1 MNRKLAYLLLGI
13 ALVLSAQFSQVS
25 ASVNVYFEQNDS
37 FEWDNTY
44 SDYGDDW
51 DNVPQNSTSTVY
63 MDIIKMTDTVNG
75 TEFEWFLE
83 DETIWNGDIE
93 HSGIMNDTTSTHYQ
107 WLFSVNNTKASSMPE
122 SMFYDLFWMQI
133 YSPHASSYLNEA
145 LEFSQNEGN
154 SISLEDKNIAYITR
168 KDRIMSYKMEYFLK
182 VNLTGDYPAALETPW
197 MDVSI
202 LMLNYLVYGKRS
214 NMLLQ
219 QTATTEINVT
229 QYNPDTKTNGET
241 KIRETYSWGMNNDDL
256 LNDYPW
262 ADSLEFIEDLGIDLS
277 SIPGYSLTEIASSIL
292 LGVFTIVYFT
302 KTKKNC

>member
-1 MNRKLAYLLLGI
+1 M
-13 ALVLSAQFSQVS
+13 LSAQFAQVS
-25 ASVNVYFEQNDS
+25 ASVQVYFNQNDS

-51 DNVPQNSTSTVY
+51 DNVPQNSTSIVY
-63 MDIIKMTDTVNG
+63 MDIIKKTDTVNG
-75 TEFEWFLE
+75 TEFEWYLE
-83 DETIWNGDIE
+83 DDTIWDGDIE
-93 HSGIMNDTTSTHYQ
+93 HSGTMNSSTSTHYQ

-133 YSPHASSYLNEA
+133 YSPHASTYLTEA
-145 LEFSQNEGN
+145 LDFSQNEGN
-154 SISLEDKNIAYITR
+154 SIAFEDKNIAYITR

-182 VNLTGDYPAALETPW
+182 VNLTGDYPTAVDTPW

-202 LMLNYLVYGKRS
+202 RILNYLVYGKSS

-229 QYNPDTKTNGET
+229 QFNPDTSINEES
-241 KIRETYSWGMNNDDL
+241 KIRETYSWGMDNDDL

-262 ADSLEFIEDLGIDLS
+262 ADSLEFVEDLGIDLS
-277 SIPGYSLTEIASSIL
+277 SIPGYSLIGIASSLSLGIFSIL
-292 LGVFTIVYFT
+292 YFT
-302 KTKKNC
+302 KTKKNK